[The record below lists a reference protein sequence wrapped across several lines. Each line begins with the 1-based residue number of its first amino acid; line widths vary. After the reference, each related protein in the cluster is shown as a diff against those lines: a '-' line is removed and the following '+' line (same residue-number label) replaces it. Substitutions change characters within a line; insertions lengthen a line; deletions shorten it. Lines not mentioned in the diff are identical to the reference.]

1 MADKDKKVKGFKEF
15 DPKKFIDTE
24 PTLDEAVKGT
34 AVISFGRMNPV
45 TVGHEKLVNKVL
57 AVAAKAK
64 ATPLI
69 YLSHSEDAR
78 KNPLSYNDK
87 IKFAKQAFGKVIQ
100 KSKSRSIIEVA
111 KELSGKFSNLI
122 VVVGSD
128 RVAEFNALL
137 NKYNGKEYN
146 FQVIDVQSA
155 GERDPDAE
163 GVEGMSASK
172 MRSLAADN
180 DLNQFKKGLPKRLQR
195 NADDVLSAV
204 RQGMNMAE
212 EKEEIVEALDRAQRR
227 RRAMTLRK
235 HRAKIKRGR
244 EKAMRRKADTS
255 RLKKRAQKKAIMF
268 FKDKFAKHKRY
279 ADLDVGQK
287 MRIDDRIKKI
297 DKKRIERIAR
307 KMLIQVRKDERA
319 RFAAKATDNPLTPQ
333 RESVNEAA
341 PLLVPIIGAA
351 GRAIIGGLARKGG
364 QEAIKQATKQA
375 AKKAAK
381 DKAKDV
387 AKRTAGQAKNLAK
400 RAGPAVAAVGGL
412 KGLGKLGAAGVAA
425 NIAGRAAGRIA
436 GNVMNNR
443 DEKKNQR
450 ESFSAFL
457 EAKSIKVGETAIG
470 AESTAYAVVKEREI
484 IAIGDKSDM
493 LAFAEDEG
501 GRVWMV
507 SSENQVGDLLEGV
520 KQDPDVKDMKGSQPA
535 VYFKGVKKSK
545 KDDRERHF
553 KKHGK
558 KADNDPSAYKP
569 APGDKEAKT
578 KESKHTKK
586 ARAMGY
592 TEELVWEDLIDGLD
606 EGMCSSNSPKKRPH
620 MLMDKNMR
628 PKLDKRFKMFRPK
641 MDESLDEQE
650 VYKLMEETEAF
661 IEEWVCG
668 QCNSDPCVCEGDGL
682 QEDAAGASLKKKAEK
697 SGMPVGILRQVF
709 NRGKAAWKTGHR
721 PGTTPDQWGH
731 ARVNSFITKSSGTW
745 GKADKDLAAK
755 VRKEEVEQLDEL
767 SPKTLD
773 SFVDKAYPSRDALR
787 KKAQAHATLGNDDEA
802 QKLKAK
808 AKKRGASVSKAI
820 ARSAAQTTGYTGE
833 KGSNVDKAAKKMP
846 QSYWWNNRKE
856 SVELDEGNLDSYYA
870 YHDAKDKYH
879 KDNPGAD
886 FEKAPEH
893 HKQMYI
899 NREMQKRGYTKDGS
913 RWVKE
918 SVDNHPKYRAA
929 QKAHK
934 AGTWD
939 GNVDKEGRPI
949 VHIEGKP
956 VLVKEVAPL
965 LLVKPAMRAATKI
978 AAKASKAIDKEK
990 MKKEGEG
997 LDYEKERRKA
1007 IKKNVNTKPDLDE
1020 MAEAFLNEKLKKSDS
1035 MGTWI
1040 KDFYDSDAPQFKG
1053 KSKAKRR
1060 QMAVAAKLSAE
1071 EQNEEL
1077 GHFVKKTR
1085 QAVHNAVKAAVV
1097 GKSGDTAN
1105 RHVSKPAQSAHRI
1118 SGAARAQGSDS
1129 HTSHVQSKR
1138 INQQMSAPQRRY
1150 ESVNEEGGAGG
1161 EGTDKLTKKYKKDT
1175 PGQNNG

>member
-15 DPKKFIDTE
+15 DPKKFVDTE

-64 ATPLI
+64 GTPLI

-128 RVAEFNALL
+128 RVAEFDALL
-137 NKYNGKEYN
+137 NKYNGREYN

-195 NADDVLSAV
+195 NADNVLSAV

-244 EKAMRRKADTS
+244 EKAMRRKADTG

-341 PLLVPIIGAA
+341 PLLAPIIMGV
-351 GRAIIGGLARKGG
+351 GRAAVGALARKGG
-364 QEAIKQATKQA
+364 QEAAKQATKQA
-375 AKKAAK
+375 AKKAAEAAAKKAAK
-381 DKAKDV
+381 DKAKDL
-387 AKRTAGQAKNLAK
+387 AKKTAGQAKNLAK
-400 RAGPAVAAVGGL
+400 RAGPAIAAVGGL
-412 KGLGKLGAAGVAA
+412 KGLGKIGAAGVAA

-436 GNVMNNR
+436 GNVMNSR

-592 TEELVWEDLIDGLD
+592 TEELVWEDLIEGLD

-668 QCNSDPCVCEGDGL
+668 QCNSEPCVCEGDGL
-682 QEDAAGASLKKKAEK
+682 QEDAGKSLKKKAEK
-697 SGMPVGILRQVF
+697 SGMPIGVLRQVF

-755 VRKEEVEQLDEL
+755 VRKEEVE
-767 SPKTLD
+767 
-773 SFVDKAYPSRDALR
+773 
-787 KKAQAHATLGNDDEA
+787 
-802 QKLKAK
+802 
-808 AKKRGASVSKAI
+808 
-820 ARSAAQTTGYTGE
+820 
-833 KGSNVDKAAKKMP
+833 
-846 QSYWWNNRKE
+846 
-856 SVELDEGNLDSYYA
+856 LDEGNLDSYYA

-886 FEKAPEH
+886 FERAPEH

-949 VHIEGKP
+949 VHIEGRP

-1105 RHVSKPAQSAHRI
+1105 RHVSKAAQSAHRI
-1118 SGAARAQGSDS
+1118 SGAAKAQGSDS
-1129 HTSHVQSKR
+1129 NTSHIQSKR
-1138 INQQMSAPQRRY
+1138 INQQMATPQRRY